1 MSEQNTVNYDKSLAQ
16 ENAALKSENAIL
28 KEQLALMQEQFEW
41 LKKQMFGRKT
51 EQTSVVIGNDNQLS
65 FFPDEVQAVS
75 AALELS
81 RNVQS
86 WSNRQIKDVFLPK
99 GI

>member
-41 LKKQMFGRKT
+41 LKKQVFGRKT
-51 EQTSVVIGNDNQLS
+51 EKTSAIMDNGTQLS
-65 FFPDEVQAVS
+65 FFPVEEQAVS
-75 AALELS
+75 AEEITVPEHKRKRKKTL
-81 RNVQS
+81 
-86 WSNRQIKDVFLPK
+86 KK
-99 GI
+99 K

>member
-41 LKKQMFGRKT
+41 LMSGQAIAPSIRKVKPKK
-51 EQTSVVIGNDNQLS
+51 VL
-65 FFPDEVQAVS
+65 
-75 AALELS
+75 
-81 RNVQS
+81 
-86 WSNRQIKDVFLPK
+86 
-99 GI
+99 